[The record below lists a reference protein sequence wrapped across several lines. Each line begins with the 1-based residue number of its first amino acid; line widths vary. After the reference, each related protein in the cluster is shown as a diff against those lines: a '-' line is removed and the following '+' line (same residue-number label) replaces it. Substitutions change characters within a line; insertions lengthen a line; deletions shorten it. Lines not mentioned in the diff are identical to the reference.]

1 MRRSGTTAADKPIG
15 AFVWF
20 LYAVALATALAIAY
34 LFPIG
39 SIPLA
44 TGGMLLALAMLA
56 EVMPVQHS
64 RRGLRITLTLPF
76 VAGICSADGP
86 TSAMLAD
93 GAITLLAT
101 LALAHRD
108 EHRLATKWA
117 SVNVAT
123 ALISAGLAGSMHNFL
138 TARSSATVGD
148 FAFVATY
155 VVINFLIVTRT
166 ASENSSR
173 PFYQSVL
180 RRLQSGLFFVGFYG
194 LVGVAVCLVVERGV
208 IAILPLFLVPV
219 FALRTALQMSAKS
232 EEHYYETMVALTLML
247 QRSHPY
253 THRHLERVGHLAEMV
268 ALQLGLTPR
277 RAIKVRE
284 AAILHDIGK
293 IAIDEEVLDKPGTLS
308 EDEMDH
314 VRMHPE
320 FGAEILTHSEEF
332 REIVPWIRSHHER
345 PDGKGYPGRLQDV
358 EIPIE
363 SKIIA
368 VTDAFDAMVGGAQPE
383 ETRSYRIPMQTDE
396 ALAELERCAGT
407 QFDRRVV
414 AVFSEVV
421 ESAGAT

>member
-1 MRRSGTTAADKPIG
+1 M
-15 AFVWF
+15 V
-20 LYAVALATALAIAY
+20 IAY
-34 LFPIG
+34 IFPIG
-39 SIPLA
+39 TIPWV
-44 TGGMLLALAMLA
+44 TGGLLMALALLAEM
-56 EVMPVQHS
+56 MPVHHS

-76 VAGICSADGP
+76 IAGICAVDGP

-93 GAITLLAT
+93 GVVMLLAT
-101 LALAHRD
+101 LALTQQEER
-108 EHRLATKWA
+108 RLAWRWS

-123 ALISAGLAGSMHNFL
+123 AVLSAGLAGSMRVFL
-138 TARSSATVGD
+138 LRMAHPSAAD

-155 VVINFLIVTRT
+155 VIVNFLIVART
-166 ASENSSR
+166 SIDNSSR

-180 RRLQSGLFFVGFYG
+180 RRLQAGLFYLALYG
-194 LVGVAVCLVVERGV
+194 LVGVAVCLVVERGLSLL
-208 IAILPLFLVPV
+208 LPLFLAPV
-219 FALRTALQMSAKS
+219 LALRTALQMGARA
-232 EEHYYETMVALTLML
+232 EEHYYETIVALTLML

-253 THRHLERVGHLAEMV
+253 THRHLERVGQLAEMV
-268 ALQLGLTPR
+268 ALQLGLSPR
-277 RAIKVRE
+277 RALKVRE

-293 IAIDEEVLDKPGTLS
+293 IAIDEEVLDKPGRLS
-308 EDEMDH
+308 EDEMEH

-320 FGAEILTHSEEF
+320 FGAVILAHSEEF

-383 ETRSYRIPMQTDE
+383 EVRSYRVPMQTDE
-396 ALAELERCAGT
+396 ALCELDRCAGS

-414 AVFSEVV
+414 EVFSQVV
-421 ESAGAT
+421 FQAEGT